1 MWNMRSTKTY
11 KFTSKLCVLSI
22 GRYELLRPKT
32 KCITNS
38 KSVDIG
44 IGAVKRS
51 ALRFGAY
58 APLQAPTHLQK
69 FRSARSIAPR
79 SEALRKYLTTNKKTT
94 GILILEKFY
103 KLRSVFLQFWS
114 ALRSTLPR
122 SGAPATFNNFAPLRS
137 TSEWSMTIV
146 TALIPKRIILK
157 A

>member
-1 MWNMRSTKTY
+1 MRSTKTY

-22 GRYELLRPKT
+22 GRYELLRPNAPQ
-32 KCITNS
+32 IPS
-38 KSVDIG
+38 YLVDIG

-103 KLRSVFLQFWS
+103 KLRSVFLQF
-114 ALRSTLPR
+114 
-122 SGAPATFNNFAPLRS
+122 
-137 TSEWSMTIV
+137 
-146 TALIPKRIILK
+146 
-157 A
+157 